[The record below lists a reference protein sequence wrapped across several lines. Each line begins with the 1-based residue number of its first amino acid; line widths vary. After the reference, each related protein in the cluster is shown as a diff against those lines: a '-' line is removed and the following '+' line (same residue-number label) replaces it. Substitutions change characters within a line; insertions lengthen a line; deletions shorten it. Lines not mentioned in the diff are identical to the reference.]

1 MYCPF
6 CGLKNHDGAARC
18 TQCGGEITVPGRR
31 KDPWSWYRPGP
42 GLGCM
47 IGLAAFGFLSLAVI
61 VPQYVLYQRHLA
73 MARENLVRANMR
85 SLRVAL
91 DQSAAE
97 FGQYPIRLDLPGGD
111 PDGPGRREVLMMIS
125 RLQNPID
132 PVQPPVVV
140 SRDDPPDWEMV
151 KPGQVVYVPRD
162 TVNGGA
168 RGYLIYGRGK
178 KRPLGD
184 TLRGGFE

>member
-6 CGLKNHDGAARC
+6 CGLKNTDGAARC
-18 TQCGGEITVPGRR
+18 GQCGGEIPVPGRR
-31 KDPWSWYRPGP
+31 QRDRWAYRPGP

-47 IGLAAFGFLSLAVI
+47 IGLAAFGFLSLAIV
-61 VPQYVLYQRHLA
+61 VPQYVLYQRHLTL
-73 MARENLVRANMR
+73 ARENLVRANMR

-91 DQSAAE
+91 DQCAAE
-97 FGQYPIRLDLPGGD
+97 FGQYPVSLEPSGASD
-111 PDGPGRREVLMMIS
+111 DGPGLREVRMTLS

-132 PVQPPVVV
+132 PARPPVVV
-140 SRDDPPDWEMV
+140 SRDVPPDWSAIR
-151 KPGQVVYVPRD
+151 PGQVVYVPRD

-168 RGYLIYGRGK
+168 RGYLIYGMGK

-184 TLRGGFE
+184 SLYGGFE